1 MKSFYQKQYPSKN
14 IKSHKVSSKFLSDP
28 VQRTISKYKHH
39 PSALSIQGKIFNEYK
54 FFFTAV
60 NKIDVK
66 KEIKNI
72 NPWKASTKN
81 GYVSKNI
88 KSHKVSSKFLE
99 KLVNDAIISDIF
111 PGNLKLADVTPVFK
125 KEKHS
130 G

>member
-1 MKSFYQKQYPSKN
+1 MKSFYQKQYP
-14 IKSHKVSSKFLSDP
+14 
-28 VQRTISKYKHH
+28 
-39 PSALSIQGKIFNEYK
+39 
-54 FFFTAV
+54 
-60 NKIDVK
+60 
-66 KEIKNI
+66 
-72 NPWKASTKN
+72 
-81 GYVSKNI
+81 SKNI